1 MSKMISLDG
10 LTDGL
15 TKSFKE
21 SVDPM
26 DVIVGAGVQRVL
38 GPTVHNKLE
47 EFLYSKIDA
56 LSAYPVAK
64 KFLSA
69 FVTASALYLAQKGSK
84 RARGHVV
91 GVLGIEAIDYL
102 GEKVREMLPDSLKGL
117 VEFNGASAYGVLTQD
132 AAYGVLTADSAYGEP
147 SAYDMA
153 RFQAQTEHM
162 TEVEPEAEYA

>member
-26 DVIVGAGVQRVL
+26 DVIIGAGVQRVI
-38 GPTVHNKLE
+38 GPTIHSKLE

-56 LSAYPVAK
+56 LTAYPTAK

-91 GVLGIEAIDYL
+91 GVLGIEAVDYL
-102 GEKVREMLPDSLKGL
+102 GGKVREMLPDSLKGL
-117 VEFNGASAYGVLTQD
+117 VEFNSYGILTQD

-153 RFQAQTEHM
+153 KFQAETEHM